1 MLAEQGRQAKAPRSQ
16 PRKQIEALR
25 SGRRTGE
32 WQMVGG
38 EEEPR
43 AVIIASEPLSSN
55 SATWMPVPEYA
66 MVHAEM
72 DGDLPKFRVIPLA
85 R

>member
-1 MLAEQGRQAKAPRSQ
+1 LHD
-16 PRKQIEALR
+16 
-25 SGRRTGE
+25 GE

-43 AVIIASEPLSSN
+43 AIIIASEPLSSN

-66 MVHAEM
+66 MVHAVM
-72 DGDLPKFRVIPLA
+72 DGKRPDFRVIPLE